1 MNAKLMTQDSVSELL
16 RQLLNEAADSIDQGG
31 DTSPSLRFK
40 IEAEIARLVASE
52 PDLFDSLA
60 RDINNK
66 IPRAELKMRGAVPQ
80 FDIWQE
86 RAPVVPS
93 TKN

>member
-1 MNAKLMTQDSVSELL
+1 MTQDVTSDLL
-16 RQLLNEAADSIDQGG
+16 RHLLNEAADSIDHGG

-40 IEAEIARLVASE
+40 IEAEIGRLVAGE
-52 PDLFDSLA
+52 PDLFEFLVQE
-60 RDINNK
+60 INNK
-66 IPRAELKMRGAVPQ
+66 IPRAGLNMCDAVPQ
-80 FDIWQE
+80 FDIWQQ